1 MLFNLQLL
9 ISFILGGLFIAL
21 QSLIAERVKG
31 FWRNIVLTVPST
43 MALGLFFIGL
53 TKTPQDV
60 VQASLMV
67 PAGLS
72 ADYIFVMFF
81 ALLARFNFYISLI
94 GSLSAWAI
102 SGLVLILYPP
112 ASYMTSIFIYALPI
126 IVITYFVVKKL
137 PQTQDLKPFP
147 MTSRNIFIRAMIG
160 GSVIFLIVLLS
171 KTLGNIW
178 GGLFT
183 VFPASY
189 TATFSIYY
197 HMQGKES
204 IPTVA
209 KTLFFP
215 GIIGFIIYGWIVA
228 ETFPLYGIWLG
239 TLFAYL
245 GTFIWYSLYNLTQKR
260 LLSKV

>member
-178 GGLFT
+178 GGLFA

-197 HMQGKES
+197 HMQGKQS

-215 GIIGFIIYGWIVA
+215 GIIGFIVYGWIAA

-239 TLFAYL
+239 TLFSYL
-245 GTFIWYSLYNLTQKR
+245 GTFIWYSLYHLTQKR

>member
-1 MLFNLQLL
+1 MTFPLQLL
-9 ISFILGGLFIAL
+9 ISFLLGGLFIAL
-21 QSLIAERVKG
+21 QSLIAERVHG
-31 FWRNIVLTVPST
+31 FWRNVVLTIPST
-43 MALGLFFIGL
+43 MALGFFFIGL
-53 TKTPQDV
+53 IKTPQDV

-67 PAGLS
+67 PAGLGP
-72 ADYIFVMFF
+72 DYIFVMFF

-94 GSLSAWAI
+94 GSLLVWAI
-102 SGLVLILYPP
+102 SGFILILYPP
-112 ASYMTSIFIYALPI
+112 ASYMLSIFLYCAPI
-126 IVITYFVVKKL
+126 IAITYFVVKKL
-137 PQTQDLKPFP
+137 PQTHDLKSFP
-147 MTSRNIFIRAMIG
+147 MTGRNIFIRAMIG
-160 GSVIFLIVLLS
+160 GSVIFLVVLLA

-197 HMQGKES
+197 HMQGKHS

-215 GIIGFIIYGWIVA
+215 GIPGFIIYGWIAA

-245 GTFIWYSLYNLTQKR
+245 GTFIWYSLYYLTQKK
-260 LLSKV
+260 LLFKV

>member
-102 SGLVLILYPP
+102 SY
-112 ASYMTSIFIYALPI
+112 SY
-126 IVITYFVVKKL
+126 
-137 PQTQDLKPFP
+137 
-147 MTSRNIFIRAMIG
+147 
-160 GSVIFLIVLLS
+160 
-171 KTLGNIW
+171 
-178 GGLFT
+178 
-183 VFPASY
+183 
-189 TATFSIYY
+189 
-197 HMQGKES
+197 
-204 IPTVA
+204 
-209 KTLFFP
+209 
-215 GIIGFIIYGWIVA
+215 
-228 ETFPLYGIWLG
+228 
-239 TLFAYL
+239 
-245 GTFIWYSLYNLTQKR
+245 
-260 LLSKV
+260 